1 MPYGA
6 DPVRDVEATSQIFS
20 LAERS
25 PFGLLLML
33 ACSISM
39 LSLYD
44 SLAPIGLHP
53 RKPLNMCGIGEER
66 DALQDLFKLSYM
78 CIADFENGQM
88 AAEVCTERSVSR
100 DREVSKSTL
109 SVEGPGR

>member
-88 AAEVCTERSVSR
+88 AAEVRTETAVSR
-100 DREVSKSTL
+100 DCEPRLIILIL
-109 SVEGPGR
+109 SSPGR